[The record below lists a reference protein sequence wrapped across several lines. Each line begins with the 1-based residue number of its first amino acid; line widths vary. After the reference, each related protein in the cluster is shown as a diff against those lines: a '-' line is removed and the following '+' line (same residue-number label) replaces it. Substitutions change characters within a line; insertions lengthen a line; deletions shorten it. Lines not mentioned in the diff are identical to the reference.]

1 MGACIDAPVSS
12 LHKADM
18 GKAVEQMS
26 EYILEMRNITKE
38 FPGVR
43 ALKGV
48 DLLVR
53 PGTVHTLMGEN
64 GAGKSTLMKCLIGIQ
79 RPTSG
84 EIIFNGKKVLFNAP
98 IEALRSGISMIHQE
112 LSPVP
117 ERSVC
122 ENLWMGRIPK
132 KGLIIDHKKMRADAI
147 SLFKKLGLNLDP
159 DEKMGNL
166 TVAKM
171 QMVEIAKA
179 VSYDS
184 KIVIMDEPTSAL
196 TEVEVEQL
204 FKIIANLKEK
214 NVAIIY
220 ISHKMDEIFR
230 ISDDITIYR
239 DGEYVASDRAEN
251 LNVGKVISLMVG
263 REMTSM
269 FPKVDCPI
277 GETVLKVENLSA
289 GKAFHDVSFELHKG
303 EILGFAGLV
312 GAGRTEI
319 VETIF
324 GMRTRTSGKIYK
336 DGKEMNIKGPQDAIA
351 NKIGLLTEDRRAQ
364 GIVGLQSVGVNII
377 LANIKQY
384 GFVLDK
390 KCMRKDADHF
400 CTMLNVKTPSID
412 TPIMNLSG
420 GNQQKVLVARWL
432 LTNPDVLIVDEP
444 TRGIDI
450 GAKAEIH
457 TLLTKL
463 AGEGKAI
470 IMISSE
476 LPEVLGMSDRIL
488 VMHEGEM
495 TGIIDRKDATSDL
508 IMTYA
513 TGKVQEGTLK

>member
-1 MGACIDAPVSS
+1 
-12 LHKADM
+12 
-18 GKAVEQMS
+18 MS
-26 EYILEMRNITKE
+26 EEYILEMHDIVKE

-48 DLLVR
+48 QLKVR

-79 RPTSG
+79 KPTSG
-84 EIIFNGKKVLFNAP
+84 KMIFKGEEICFSNTLSAMNA
-98 IEALRSGISMIHQE
+98 GISMIHQE

-122 ENLWMGRIPK
+122 DNVWMGREPR
-132 KGLIIDHKKMRADAI
+132 KGIIVDHKKMHKDCLE
-147 SLFKKLGLNLDP
+147 LFAKLNLDLDP

-179 VSYDS
+179 VSFNS
-184 KIVIMDEPTSAL
+184 SIVIMDEPTSAL
-196 TEVEVEQL
+196 TETEVEHL
-204 FKIIANLKEK
+204 FKIIADLKAK

-239 DGEYVASDRAEN
+239 DGEYIASDKAEN
-251 LNVGKVISLMVG
+251 LDIDKVITLMVG
-263 REMTSM
+263 REMSEM
-269 FPKVDCPI
+269 FPKLDCPI
-277 GETVLKVENLSA
+277 GETILKVEGLSS
-289 GKAFHDVSFELHKG
+289 GRAFHDVSFELRRG

-324 GMRTRTSGKIYK
+324 GMRPRTAGKIIK
-336 DGKEMNIKGPQDAIA
+336 DGKELQIKSPEDAIA
-351 NKIGLLTEDRRAQ
+351 NKIGLLTEDRRGN
-364 GIVGLQSVGVNII
+364 GIVGLLSVAENAV
-377 LANIKQY
+377 LANLKQY
-384 GFVLDK
+384 GRPLKHK
-390 KCMRKDADHF
+390 KIHADAAEYVQK
-400 CTMLNVKTPSID
+400 LNVKTPSLE
-412 TPIMNLSG
+412 TPIANLSG

-432 LTNPDVLIVDEP
+432 LTNPDILIVDEP
-444 TRGIDI
+444 TRGIDV

-457 TLLTKL
+457 SLVTQL
-463 AGEGKAI
+463 AAEGKAI

-476 LPEVLGMSDRIL
+476 LPEVLGMADRVL
-488 VMHEGEM
+488 VMHEGQM
-495 TGIIDRKDATSDL
+495 TGIIDRKDATSEM
-508 IMTYA
+508 IMKYA
-513 TGKVQEGTLK
+513 TGDVSGVNTMK

>member
-1 MGACIDAPVSS
+1 MNYVS
-12 LHKADM
+12 
-18 GKAVEQMS
+18 E
-26 EYILEMRNITKE
+26 EYILEMQDIVKD

-48 DLLVR
+48 QLKVR

-64 GAGKSTLMKCLIGIQ
+64 GAGKSTLMKCLIGIHK
-79 RPTSG
+79 PTSG
-84 EIIFNGKKVLFNAP
+84 KIIYQGKEITFPNTLTAMNA
-98 IEALRSGISMIHQE
+98 GISMIHQE

-117 ERSVC
+117 ERTVC
-122 ENLWMGRIPK
+122 DNVWLGRYPR
-132 KGLIIDHKKMRADAI
+132 KGLIVDRRKMRKDCLA
-147 SLFKKLGLNLDP
+147 LFAKLGLDLDP

-196 TEVEVEQL
+196 TETEVEHL
-204 FKIIANLKEK
+204 FRIIDDLKSK

-239 DGEYVASDRAEN
+239 DGEYIATDSAAN
-251 LNVGKVISLMVG
+251 LDIDKLITLMVG
-263 REMTSM
+263 REMDSM

-277 GETVLKVENLSA
+277 GETILKVENLSSGRA
-289 GKAFHDVSFELHKG
+289 VKNVSFELHRG

-312 GAGRTEI
+312 GAGRTET

-324 GMRTRTSGKIYK
+324 GMRHKTGGKVYK
-336 DGKEMNIKGPQDAIA
+336 DGQELHIKSPEQAIKS
-351 NKIGLLTEDRRAQ
+351 KIALLTEDRRGN
-364 GIVGLQSVGVNII
+364 GIVGLLSVRENTV
-377 LANIKQY
+377 LANLKHY
-384 GFVLDK
+384 GRPLNHK
-390 KCMRKDADHF
+390 KISADAEEYAKK
-400 CTMLNVKTPSID
+400 LNVKTPTLD

-420 GNQQKVLVARWL
+420 GNQQKVLVGRWL
-432 LTNPDVLIVDEP
+432 LTDPDILIVDEP
-444 TRGIDI
+444 TRGIDV

-457 TLLTKL
+457 SLITKL

-476 LPEVLGMSDRIL
+476 LPEVLGMADRVL

-495 TGIIDRKDATSDL
+495 TGILDRKDATQEL
-508 IMTYA
+508 IMKYA
-513 TGKVQEGTLK
+513 TGDVNDFAASN

>member
-1 MGACIDAPVSS
+1 MG
-12 LHKADM
+12 
-18 GKAVEQMS
+18 
-26 EYILEMRNITKE
+26 EYILEMRDIVKE

-48 DLLVR
+48 QLKVR

-64 GAGKSTLMKCLIGIQ
+64 GAGKSTLMKCLIGIN
-79 RPTSG
+79 RLTSG
-84 EIIFNGKKVLFNAP
+84 KIIFDGEEVEFHSPLESLQA
-98 IEALRSGISMIHQE
+98 GISMIHQE

-117 ERSVC
+117 ERPVC
-122 ENLWMGRIPK
+122 ENLWMGRVPM
-132 KGLIIDHKKMRADAI
+132 KGILVDHKKMRRDATE
-147 SLFKKLGLNLDP
+147 LFEKLGLDLDP

-179 VSYDS
+179 VSYNS

-196 TEVEVEQL
+196 TESEVAHL
-204 FKIIANLKEK
+204 FKIIADLKKK
-214 NVAIIY
+214 NVAVIY
-220 ISHKMDEIFR
+220 ISHKMDEIFQ

-251 LNVGKVISLMVG
+251 LDVNKLISLMVG
-263 REMTSM
+263 REMTSI
-269 FPKVDCPI
+269 FPKVECPI
-277 GETVLKVENLSA
+277 GETVLKVDHLSA
-289 GKAFHDVSFELHKG
+289 GKAFHDVSFELHRG

-312 GAGRTEI
+312 GAGRTEV

-324 GMRTRTSGKIYK
+324 GMRTKTGGTIYK
-336 DGKEMNIKGPQDAIA
+336 DGKELRIKSPEDAIA
-351 NKIGLLTEDRRAQ
+351 NKIGLLTEDRRGN
-364 GIVGLQSVGVNII
+364 GIVGLQSVGVNTV
-377 LANIKQY
+377 LANLKKY
-384 GFVLDK
+384 GFILNHK
-390 KCMRKDADHF
+390 KMREDAQQYSQA
-400 CTMLNVKTPSID
+400 LNVKTPSLD
-412 TPIMNLSG
+412 ALIMNLSG
-420 GNQQKVLVARWL
+420 GNQQKVLVGRWL
-432 LTNPDVLIVDEP
+432 LTDPDILIMDEP

-457 TLLTKL
+457 TLISKL

-476 LPEVLGMSDRIL
+476 LPEVLGMADRVL

-508 IMTYA
+508 IMAYA
-513 TGKVQEGTLK
+513 TGKEGVVVNE

>member
-1 MGACIDAPVSS
+1 
-12 LHKADM
+12 
-18 GKAVEQMS
+18 MS
-26 EYILEMRNITKE
+26 EEYILEMSDIVKE

-48 DLLVR
+48 QLKVR

-79 RPTSG
+79 PPTSG
-84 EIIFNGKKVLFNAP
+84 KIVFQGKEVQYKNTLQAMND
-98 IEALRSGISMIHQE
+98 GITMIHQE

-122 ENLWMGRIPK
+122 ENLWLGRYPMK
-132 KGLIIDHKKMRADAI
+132 NPLICDRAKARKQAI
-147 SLFKKLGLNLDP
+147 ELFKKWELDLNP
-159 DEKMGNL
+159 DDLMKNL

-179 VSYDS
+179 VSYDA

-196 TEVEVEQL
+196 TETEVEHL
-204 FKIIANLKEK
+204 FRIIADLKSK

-230 ISDDITIYR
+230 ISDDITVFR
-239 DGEYVASDRAEN
+239 DGEYVGTDRAAN
-251 LNVGKVISLMVG
+251 LNVDKLIEMMVG
-263 REMTSM
+263 RQVGNM

-277 GETVLKVENLSA
+277 GETILEVKDLAS
-289 GKAFHDVSFELHKG
+289 GRAFEHVSFELHKG

-324 GMRTRTSGKIYK
+324 GIRHRTAGQIFIN
-336 DGKEMNIKGPQDAIA
+336 GKEINIKSPEDAIK
-351 NKIGLLTEDRRAQ
+351 NKIGLLTEDRRGN
-364 GIVGLQSVGVNII
+364 GIFGLLSITENTVM
-377 LANIKQY
+377 ANLKNY
-384 GFVLDK
+384 GFPQNHK
-390 KCMRKDADHF
+390 KMKDDAVKWNKAMR
-400 CTMLNVKTPSID
+400 TKTPTMS

-432 LTNPDVLIVDEP
+432 LTDPDILIVDEP
-444 TRGIDI
+444 TRGIDV

-457 TLLTKL
+457 SIITRL

-476 LPEVLGMSDRIL
+476 LPEVAGMADRII
-488 VMHEGEM
+488 VMYEGHM
-495 TGIIDRKDATSDL
+495 MGILNRNREADDPYDSDEV
-508 IMTYA
+508 MKYA
-513 TGKVQEGTLK
+513 HGEKNDFAQAK